1 MSRVKKLSVGPKR
14 PYRSPKRQ
22 QQAEAT
28 RHRLIASARRLFAQ
42 KGYAAT
48 PIDAIARGAGV
59 AVQTFYAIFGSKAAL
74 LLVLLDTMETEAD
87 VPRLNAELQA
97 TPDPRQQIRAFIDFG
112 VRLYARATDVLET
125 IRAAG
130 MAEKDLGALWIEGE
144 KRRRLAQRALVRGWA
159 KRGVL
164 KPGLDVRSASDIFW
178 AMTGPDS
185 YRLFVH
191 ECSWRVEVY
200 AQWLAE
206 TTAALLLRELG
217 A

>member
-1 MSRVKKLSVGPKR
+1 MSRVKKLPVGPKR

-28 RHRLIASARRLFAQ
+28 RQRLIASARRLFAQ

-48 PIDAIARGAGV
+48 SIGAIALEAGV
-59 AVQTFYAIFGSKAAL
+59 AVQTFYATFGSKSAL
-74 LLVLLDTMETEAD
+74 LLALLGTMETEAD
-87 VPRLNAELQA
+87 VPRLNTELQVA
-97 TPDPRQQIRAFIDFG
+97 SDPRNQIRAFIDYS

-130 MAEKDLGALWIEGE
+130 MAEKDLRDLWIEGE
-144 KRRRLAQRALVRGWA
+144 KRRRLAQRALVRDWA

-164 KPGLDVRSASDIFW
+164 KPGLSVRSASDIFW
-178 AMTGPDS
+178 AMTGPDF

-191 ECSWRVEVY
+191 ECSWRAESY
-200 AQWLAE
+200 AQWLTE
-206 TTAALLLRELG
+206 TTAALLLR
-217 A
+217 